1 MVLDIQNDYLSNQA
15 RMPVAKHQI
24 EPILKGINDLIRRA
38 EKSNVPILYIRNE
51 FERKQILSYLLRKFT
66 ALKGSKGAEMR
77 LLKAEGVCFSK
88 NKADAFNNPS
98 LMKYLNNH
106 GIHELIVTGVF
117 IEGCVTA
124 TVEGALAR
132 NFAVTVV
139 GDAVAGATDQSKEAA
154 LNRLATQDILILV
167 RNKFL
172 KVKMTKGEF
181 EMTLFQRYIV
191 QAKTKEYS

>member
-24 EPILKGINDLIRRA
+24 EPILKGINDLIKRA
-38 EKSNVPILYIRNE
+38 ERSNVPILYIRNE
-51 FERKQILSYLLRKFT
+51 FERKQVLSNLLRKFT
-66 ALKGSKGAEMR
+66 ALKGSKGAEMDKR
-77 LLKAEGVCFSK
+77 LLKAEGVYFSK
-88 NKADAFNNPS
+88 NKADAFSNPS
-98 LMKYLNNH
+98 LMKYLNNN

-139 GDAVAGATDQSKEAA
+139 GDAVAGATDQSKETA
-154 LNRLATQDILILV
+154 LIRLATQDILILSSEQIFESE
-167 RNKFL
+167 ND
-172 KVKMTKGEF
+172 KGE
-181 EMTLFQRYIV
+181 I
-191 QAKTKEYS
+191 